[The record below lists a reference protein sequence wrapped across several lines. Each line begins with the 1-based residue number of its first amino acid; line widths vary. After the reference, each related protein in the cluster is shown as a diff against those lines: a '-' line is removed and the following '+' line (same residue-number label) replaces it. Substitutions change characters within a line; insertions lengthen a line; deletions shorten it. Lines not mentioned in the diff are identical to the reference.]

1 MSTTENTTTVIVHEA
16 INEEYEYIQY
26 NKQLRLIRSV
36 KDDMYQ
42 MQSILTACFAPDTK
56 LPKDWFRNQSTIEL
70 LNEAENSTTDF
81 LVVAKTRVGEKP
93 QSPKLYE
100 NSEEQRVGE
109 KPQSP
114 KLYENREKLPNGLR
128 GYYVHRLLVNA
139 VAMWASPRYAWY
151 IYRLLDEIHRQEREE
166 MEKKLQAKDEVI
178 EAKDKTIQKRIPRS
192 VPKGKEKNYKY
203 MIYTEE
209 MENEEDRDMVM
220 LHLVR
225 RNNKSFYDLAK
236 IYKSDRNWFYREN
249 LPISMTPNE
258 DVKQIVQDTL
268 PQTHYDMK
276 GCTIL
281 TFKEDLPLLKEKITE
296 YFDNFKQVG

>member
-16 INEEYEYIQY
+16 INEEYEYIQF

-56 LPKDWFRNQSTIEL
+56 HADDWFKNRSTQEL
-70 LNEAENSTTDF
+70 LSEISLDREFSA
-81 LVVAKTRVGEKP
+81 LHKTH
-93 QSPKLYE
+93 
-100 NSEEQRVGE
+100 
-109 KPQSP
+109 
-114 KLYENREKLPNGLR
+114 ENRKNLPINLR

-166 MEKKLQAKDEVI
+166 LENKL
-178 EAKDKTIQKRIPRS
+178 EAKDKSIQKRIPRS

-296 YFDNFKQVG
+296 YFDNFKQAE

>member
-1 MSTTENTTTVIVHEA
+1 MTTSENTTTVIVHEA
-16 INEEYEYIQY
+16 INEEYEYIQF

-56 LPKDWFRNQSTIEL
+56 LPKDWFRNQSTQEL
-70 LNEAENSTTDF
+70 LSEAQRDILFS
-81 LVVAKTRVGEKP
+81 
-93 QSPKLYE
+93 E
-100 NSEEQRVGE
+100 NSEEQRVGK

-166 MEKKLQAKDEVI
+166 MEKKLHAKDEVI
-178 EAKDKTIQKRIPRS
+178 EAKDKSIQKRIPRS
-192 VPKGKEKNYKY
+192 VPKGKEKSYKY

-209 MENEEDRDMVM
+209 MENEEDKDMVM

-296 YFDNFKQVG
+296 YSDNFKQAE

>member
-56 LPKDWFRNQSTIEL
+56 HADDWFKNQSTQEL
-70 LNEAENSTTDF
+70 LSEISLDRLF
-81 LVVAKTRVGEKP
+81 SVLHKTH
-93 QSPKLYE
+93 
-100 NSEEQRVGE
+100 
-109 KPQSP
+109 
-114 KLYENREKLPNGLR
+114 ENRKNLPINLR

-139 VAMWASPRYAWY
+139 VAMWASPRYAWHVY
-151 IYRLLDEIHRQEREE
+151 KLLDEIHRQEREE

-178 EAKDKTIQKRIPRS
+178 EAKDKSIQKRIPRS

>member
-16 INEEYEYIQY
+16 INEEYEYIQF

-56 LPKDWFRNQSTIEL
+56 KPQDWFRNQSTIEL
-70 LNEAENSTTDF
+70 LNEAENSTTRNP
-81 LVVAKTRVGEKP
+81 VVAKT
-93 QSPKLYE
+93 
-100 NSEEQRVGE
+100 RVGE

-166 MEKKLQAKDEVI
+166 MENKL
-178 EAKDKTIQKRIPRS
+178 EAKDKSIQKRIPRS

-209 MENEEDRDMVM
+209 MENEEDKDMVM

-281 TFKEDLPLLKEKITE
+281 TFKEDLPLLKEKIT
-296 YFDNFKQVG
+296 

>member
-1 MSTTENTTTVIVHEA
+1 MTTTENTTTAIVHEA

-56 LPKDWFRNQSTIEL
+56 HADDWFRNQSTQEL
-70 LNEAENSTTDF
+70 LSEISLD
-81 LVVAKTRVGEKP
+81 REKP
-93 QSPKLYE
+93 VLPKTHE
-100 NSEEQRVGE
+100 NSEEQRVGK
-109 KPQSP
+109 KPVLH
-114 KLYENREKLPNGLR
+114 KTHENRKNLPINLR
-128 GYYVHRLLVNA
+128 GWYVHRLLVNA
-139 VAMWASPRYAWY
+139 VAIWASPRYAWHVY
-151 IYRLLDEIHRQEREE
+151 KLLDEIHRQEREE
-166 MEKKLQAKDEVI
+166 LENKL
-178 EAKDKTIQKRIPRS
+178 EAKDKSIQKRIPRS

-209 MENEEDRDMVM
+209 MENEEDKDMVM

>member
-1 MSTTENTTTVIVHEA
+1 MSTTENTTTAIVHEA
-16 INEEYEYIQY
+16 INEEYEWVQF

-56 LPKDWFRNQSTIEL
+56 HADDWFKNQSTQEL
-70 LNEAENSTTDF
+70 LSEISLDRLF
-81 LVVAKTRVGEKP
+81 SVLHKTH
-93 QSPKLYE
+93 
-100 NSEEQRVGE
+100 
-109 KPQSP
+109 
-114 KLYENREKLPNGLR
+114 ENRKNLPINLR

-139 VAMWASPRYAWY
+139 VAMWASPRYAWHV
-151 IYRLLDEIHRQEREE
+151 YRLLDEIHRQERGE

-178 EAKDKTIQKRIPRS
+178 ESKDKSIQKRIPRS
-192 VPKGKEKNYKY
+192 VPKGKEKSYKY

-209 MENEEDRDMVM
+209 LEKEEDKDMVM

-249 LPISMTPNE
+249 LPIPMTPNE
-258 DVKQIVQDTL
+258 QIKEIVKNTL
-268 PQTHYDMK
+268 PQTHYDIK

-281 TFKEDLPLLKEKITE
+281 TFKEDLTLLKEKITE
-296 YFDNFKQVG
+296 YFDNFKEEE

>member
-16 INEEYEYIQY
+16 INEEYEYIQF

-42 MQSILTACFAPDTK
+42 MQSILTACYAPDTK

-70 LNEAENSTTDF
+70 LNEAQRDILFS
-81 LVVAKTRVGEKP
+81 
-93 QSPKLYE
+93 E
-100 NSEEQRVGE
+100 NSEEQRVG
-109 KPQSP
+109 KKLQSP

-128 GYYVHRLLVNA
+128 GYYVHRLLVNN
-139 VAMWASPRYAWY
+139 VAQWASARYAWY
-151 IYRLLDEIHRQEREE
+151 VCKLLDEIHRQEREE
-166 MEKKLQAKDEVI
+166 LEKKLQAKDEVI
-178 EAKDKTIQKRIPRS
+178 EAKDKSIQKRIPRS
-192 VPKGKEKNYKY
+192 VPKGKEKSYKY

-209 MENEEDRDMVM
+209 LEKEEDKDMVM

-258 DVKQIVQDTL
+258 QIKEIVKNTL
-268 PQTHYDMK
+268 PQTHYDIK

-281 TFKEDLPLLKEKITE
+281 TFKEDLTLLKEKITE
-296 YFDNFKQVG
+296 YFDNFKEEE

>member
-1 MSTTENTTTVIVHEA
+1 
-16 INEEYEYIQY
+16 
-26 NKQLRLIRSV
+26 
-36 KDDMYQ
+36 MYQ
-42 MQSILTACFAPDTK
+42 MQSILTACFAPDNK
-56 LPKDWFRNQSTIEL
+56 KPQDWFRNQSIIEL
-70 LNEAENSTTDF
+70 LNEAENSTTGF

-100 NSEEQRVGE
+100 N
-109 KPQSP
+109 
-114 KLYENREKLPNGLR
+114 REKLPNVLR

-139 VAMWASPRYAWY
+139 VAMWASARYAWY

-166 MEKKLQAKDEVI
+166 MGNKL
-178 EAKDKTIQKRIPRS
+178 EAKDKSIQKRIPRS

-209 MENEEDRDMVM
+209 MENEEDKDMVM

-268 PQTHYDMK
+268 PQTYYDMK

>member
-1 MSTTENTTTVIVHEA
+1 MSTSENTTTVIVHEA

-42 MQSILTACFAPDTK
+42 MQSIMNALRSTK
-56 LPKDWFRNQSTIEL
+56 QAYHWFENQQTKEL
-70 LNEAENSTTDF
+70 LEEFPHMIAS
-81 LVVAKTRVGEKP
+81 LGKP
-93 QSPKLYE
+93 R
-100 NSEEQRVGE
+100 EEI
-109 KPQSP
+109 P
-114 KLYENREKLPNGLR
+114 YENRKNLAPGLK
-128 GYYVHRLLVNA
+128 GYYIHRLLVNA
-139 VAMWASPRYAWY
+139 VAMWASPRYACY
-151 IYRLLDEIHRQEREE
+151 IFMMLDELYKAEREE
-166 MEKKLQAKDEVI
+166 MENKL
-178 EAKDKTIQKRIPRS
+178 EAKDKSIQKRIPRS

-209 MENEEDRDMVM
+209 LEKEEDKDMVM

-268 PQTHYDMK
+268 PQTHYDIK

-281 TFKEDLPLLKEKITE
+281 TFKEGLTLLKEKITE

>member
-1 MSTTENTTTVIVHEA
+1 MSTSENTTTAIVHEA

-42 MQSILTACFAPDTK
+42 MQSILTACYAPDTK

-70 LNEAENSTTDF
+70 LNEAQRDILFS
-81 LVVAKTRVGEKP
+81 
-93 QSPKLYE
+93 E
-100 NSEEQRVGE
+100 NSEEQRVGK
-109 KPQSP
+109 KPWSS

-139 VAMWASPRYAWY
+139 VAMWASPRYAWN

-166 MEKKLQAKDEVI
+166 MENKLQAKDEVI
-178 EAKDKTIQKRIPRS
+178 ESKDKSIQKRIPRS

-209 MENEEDRDMVM
+209 LENEEDRDMVM

-258 DVKQIVQDTL
+258 QIKEIVKNTL
-268 PQTHYDMK
+268 PQTHYDIK

-281 TFKEDLPLLKEKITE
+281 TFKEDLTLLKEKITE
-296 YFDNFKQVG
+296 YFDNFKEEE

>member
-1 MSTTENTTTVIVHEA
+1 MSTTENTTTAIVHEA
-16 INEEYEYIQY
+16 ISEEYEWVQY

-70 LNEAENSTTDF
+70 LNEAQRDILFSEN
-81 LVVAKTRVGEKP
+81 R
-93 QSPKLYE
+93 
-100 NSEEQRVGE
+100 EEQRVGE

-128 GYYVHRLLVNA
+128 GWYVHRLLVNN
-139 VAMWASPRYAWY
+139 VAQWASPRYSWY
-151 IYRLLDEIHRQEREE
+151 VCKLLDEIHRQEREE
-166 MEKKLQAKDEVI
+166 LENKL
-178 EAKDKTIQKRIPRS
+178 EAKDKNIQKRIPRS

-296 YFDNFKQVG
+296 YFDNFKQVE

>member
-56 LPKDWFRNQSTIEL
+56 LPKDWFRNQSTQEL
-70 LNEAENSTTDF
+70 LSEAQRDILFSENSEEQ
-81 LVVAKTRVGEKP
+81 RVGKKP

-100 NSEEQRVGE
+100 NSEEQRVGK

-114 KLYENREKLPNGLR
+114 KLYENRENLPNGLR
-128 GYYVHRLLVNA
+128 GWYVHRLLVNN
-139 VAMWASPRYAWY
+139 VAQWASARYSWY
-151 IYRLLDEIHRQEREE
+151 VCKLLDELHRQEREE
-166 MEKKLQAKDEVI
+166 MENKL

-268 PQTHYDMK
+268 PQTHYDIK

-296 YFDNFKQVG
+296 YFDNFKQAE

>member
-1 MSTTENTTTVIVHEA
+1 PS
-16 INEEYEYIQY
+16 
-26 NKQLRLIRSV
+26 
-36 KDDMYQ
+36 
-42 MQSILTACFAPDTK
+42 
-56 LPKDWFRNQSTIEL
+56 
-70 LNEAENSTTDF
+70 
-81 LVVAKTRVGEKP
+81 G
-93 QSPKLYE
+93 SPKTHE
-100 NSEEQRVGE
+100 NSEEQRARLPSG
-109 KPQSP
+109 SP
-114 KLYENREKLPNGLR
+114 KLYENRKNLPNGLR
-128 GYYVHRLLVNA
+128 GWYVHRLLVNA
-139 VAMWASPRYAWY
+139 VAMWASPRYAWNVY
-151 IYRLLDEIHRQEREE
+151 KLLDEIHRQEREE
-166 MEKKLQAKDEVI
+166 LENKL
-178 EAKDKTIQKRIPRS
+178 EAKDKSIQKRIPRS

-209 MENEEDRDMVM
+209 MENEEDKDMVM

-268 PQTHYDMK
+268 PQTHYDIK

-296 YFDNFKQVG
+296 YFDNFKQAE

>member
-1 MSTTENTTTVIVHEA
+1 MSTTENTTTAIVHED
-16 INEEYEYIQY
+16 INEEYEYIQF

-56 LPKDWFRNQSTIEL
+56 KPQDWFELDSTHEL
-70 LNEAENSTTDF
+70 LSEFEHVELKKMYQDRQNLPSHLKGIYVHKF
-81 LVVAKTRVGEKP
+81 LV
-93 QSPKLYE
+93 S
-100 NSEEQRVGE
+100 SI
-109 KPQSP
+109 
-114 KLYENREKLPNGLR
+114 
-128 GYYVHRLLVNA
+128 
-139 VAMWASPRYAWY
+139 AMWASPRYAWY
-151 IYRLLDEIHRQEREE
+151 VCKLLDELCTKQREDMMKE
-166 MEKKLQAKDEVI
+166 
-178 EAKDKTIQKRIPRS
+178 DKSIQKRIPRS

-296 YFDNFKQVG
+296 YFDNFKQVE

>member
-16 INEEYEYIQY
+16 INEEYEWVQF

-56 LPKDWFRNQSTIEL
+56 LPKDWFRNQSTQEL
-70 LNEAENSTTDF
+70 LSEAQRDILFS
-81 LVVAKTRVGEKP
+81 
-93 QSPKLYE
+93 E
-100 NSEEQRVGE
+100 NSEEQRVGK

-114 KLYENREKLPNGLR
+114 KLYENRKNLPNGLR
-128 GYYVHRLLVNA
+128 GWYVHRLLVNA
-139 VAMWASPRYAWY
+139 VAMWASPRYACY

-166 MEKKLQAKDEVI
+166 MENKL
-178 EAKDKTIQKRIPRS
+178 EAKDKSIQKRIPRS

-209 MENEEDRDMVM
+209 MENEEDKDMVM

-249 LPISMTPNE
+249 LPISMT
-258 DVKQIVQDTL
+258 Q
-268 PQTHYDMK
+268 MK
-276 GCTIL
+276 M
-281 TFKEDLPLLKEKITE
+281 
-296 YFDNFKQVG
+296 

>member
-1 MSTTENTTTVIVHEA
+1 MSTSENTTTAIVHEA
-16 INEEYEYIQY
+16 INEEYEWVQF

-42 MQSILTACFAPDTK
+42 MQSILTACYAPDTK

-70 LNEAENSTTDF
+70 LNEAQRDVLFS
-81 LVVAKTRVGEKP
+81 
-93 QSPKLYE
+93 E
-100 NSEEQRVGE
+100 NSEEQRVG
-109 KPQSP
+109 KKSQSP

-151 IYRLLDEIHRQEREE
+151 VCKLLDEIHRQERGEL
-166 MEKKLQAKDEVI
+166 EKKLHAKDEVI
-178 EAKDKTIQKRIPRS
+178 EAKDKSIQKRIPRS
-192 VPKGKEKNYKY
+192 VPKGKEKSYKY
-203 MIYTEE
+203 MIYAEE

-258 DVKQIVQDTL
+258 QIKEIVKNTL
-268 PQTHYDMK
+268 PQTHYDIK

-281 TFKEDLPLLKEKITE
+281 TFKEDLTLLKEKITE
-296 YFDNFKQVG
+296 YFDNFKEEE

>member
-1 MSTTENTTTVIVHEA
+1 MSTLENTTTAIVHEA

-42 MQSILTACFAPDTK
+42 MQSIMNALRSTK
-56 LPKDWFRNQSTIEL
+56 QAYHWFENQQTKEHLEEFPHMIASL
-70 LNEAENSTTDF
+70 
-81 LVVAKTRVGEKP
+81 GKP
-93 QSPKLYE
+93 R
-100 NSEEQRVGE
+100 EEI
-109 KPQSP
+109 P
-114 KLYENREKLPNGLR
+114 YENRKNLAPGLK

-139 VAMWASPRYAWY
+139 VAMGASPRYACY
-151 IYRLLDEIHRQEREE
+151 IFMMLDELYKAERGE

-178 EAKDKTIQKRIPRS
+178 ESKDKSIQKRIQRS
-192 VPKGKEKNYKY
+192 VPKGKEKSYRY

-209 MENEEDRDMVM
+209 LENEEDKDMVM

-258 DVKQIVQDTL
+258 QIKEIVKKTL
-268 PQTHYDMK
+268 PQTHYDIK

-281 TFKEDLPLLKEKITE
+281 TFKEDLTLLKEKITE
-296 YFDNFKQVG
+296 YFDNFKEEE

>member
-1 MSTTENTTTVIVHEA
+1 MSTTENTTTAIVHEA
-16 INEEYEYIQY
+16 ISEEYEWVQY

-70 LNEAENSTTDF
+70 LNEAQRDILFSEN
-81 LVVAKTRVGEKP
+81 R
-93 QSPKLYE
+93 
-100 NSEEQRVGE
+100 EEQRVGE
-109 KPQSP
+109 KTQSP

-128 GYYVHRLLVNA
+128 GWYVHRLLVNN
-139 VAMWASPRYAWY
+139 VAQWASARYSWY
-151 IYRLLDEIHRQEREE
+151 VCKLLDELHRQEREE
-166 MEKKLQAKDEVI
+166 LENKL
-178 EAKDKTIQKRIPRS
+178 EAKDKNIQKRIPRS

-296 YFDNFKQVG
+296 YFDNFKEEE

>member
-1 MSTTENTTTVIVHEA
+1 MSTLENTTTAIVHEV

-70 LNEAENSTTDF
+70 LSEAQRDVLFS
-81 LVVAKTRVGEKP
+81 
-93 QSPKLYE
+93 E
-100 NSEEQRVGE
+100 NSEAQRVGK

-139 VAMWASPRYAWY
+139 VAMWASPRYAWN
-151 IYRLLDEIHRQEREE
+151 IYKLLDELHRQERGE

-178 EAKDKTIQKRIPRS
+178 ESKDKSIQKRIPRS
-192 VPKGKEKNYKY
+192 VPKGKEKSYKY
-203 MIYTEE
+203 MIYAEE
-209 MENEEDRDMVM
+209 LENEEDKDMVM

-258 DVKQIVQDTL
+258 QIKEIVKNTL
-268 PQTHYDMK
+268 PQTHYDIK

-296 YFDNFKQVG
+296 YFDNFKEEE

>member
-1 MSTTENTTTVIVHEA
+1 MSTSENTTTAIVHEA
-16 INEEYEYIQY
+16 INEEYEWVQF

-56 LPKDWFRNQSTIEL
+56 HADDWFKNQSTQEL
-70 LNEAENSTTDF
+70 LSEISLDREFSA
-81 LVVAKTRVGEKP
+81 LHKTH
-93 QSPKLYE
+93 
-100 NSEEQRVGE
+100 
-109 KPQSP
+109 
-114 KLYENREKLPNGLR
+114 ENRKNLPINLR
-128 GYYVHRLLVNA
+128 GYYVHRLLVNN
-139 VAMWASPRYAWY
+139 VAQWASARYSWY
-151 IYRLLDEIHRQEREE
+151 VCKLLDEIHRQEREE
-166 MEKKLQAKDEVI
+166 MEKKLHAKDEVI
-178 EAKDKTIQKRIPRS
+178 EAKDKSLQKRIPRS

-268 PQTHYDMK
+268 PQTHYDIK
-276 GCTIL
+276 GCTIF

>member
-16 INEEYEYIQY
+16 INEEYEYIQF

-56 LPKDWFRNQSTIEL
+56 HADDWFKNQSTQEL
-70 LNEAENSTTDF
+70 LSEISLDRLF
-81 LVVAKTRVGEKP
+81 SVLHKTH
-93 QSPKLYE
+93 
-100 NSEEQRVGE
+100 
-109 KPQSP
+109 
-114 KLYENREKLPNGLR
+114 ENRKNLPINLR

-139 VAMWASPRYAWY
+139 VAMWASPRYAWHV
-151 IYRLLDEIHRQEREE
+151 YRLLDEIHRQEREE

-178 EAKDKTIQKRIPRS
+178 EAKDKSIQKRIPRS

-209 MENEEDRDMVM
+209 LEKEEDKDMVM

-296 YFDNFKQVG
+296 YFDNFKQVE

>member
-1 MSTTENTTTVIVHEA
+1 MSTTENTTTVIVHED
-16 INEEYEYIQY
+16 INEEYEWVQF

-56 LPKDWFRNQSTIEL
+56 HTDDWFKNQSTQEL
-70 LNEAENSTTDF
+70 LSEAQRDRLFS
-81 LVVAKTRVGEKP
+81 G
-93 QSPKLYE
+93 SPKTH
-100 NSEEQRVGE
+100 
-109 KPQSP
+109 
-114 KLYENREKLPNGLR
+114 ENRKNLPNGLR
-128 GYYVHRLLVNA
+128 GWYVHRLLVNA

-178 EAKDKTIQKRIPRS
+178 EAKDKSIQERIPRS

-209 MENEEDRDMVM
+209 LEKEEDRDMVM

-296 YFDNFKQVG
+296 YFDNFKQVE

>member
-1 MSTTENTTTVIVHEA
+1 MSTTENTTTAIVHEA
-16 INEEYEYIQY
+16 INEEYEWVQF

-70 LNEAENSTTDF
+70 LSEAQRDILFS
-81 LVVAKTRVGEKP
+81 
-93 QSPKLYE
+93 E
-100 NSEEQRVGE
+100 NSEEQRVGK

-139 VAMWASPRYAWY
+139 VAMWASPRYAWN

-166 MEKKLQAKDEVI
+166 LENKL
-178 EAKDKTIQKRIPRS
+178 EAKDKSIQKRIPRS

-296 YFDNFKQVG
+296 YFDNFKQAE

>member
-16 INEEYEYIQY
+16 INEEYEWVQF

-42 MQSILTACFAPDTK
+42 MQSILTACYAPDTK

-70 LNEAENSTTDF
+70 LSEAQRDILFS
-81 LVVAKTRVGEKP
+81 
-93 QSPKLYE
+93 E
-100 NSEEQRVGE
+100 NSEEQRVGK

-128 GYYVHRLLVNA
+128 GYYVHRLLVNN
-139 VAMWASPRYAWY
+139 VAQWASARYSWY
-151 IYRLLDEIHRQEREE
+151 VCKLLDELHRQEREE
-166 MEKKLQAKDEVI
+166 MEKKLHAKDEVI
-178 EAKDKTIQKRIPRS
+178 EAKDKSIQKRIPRS

-209 MENEEDRDMVM
+209 MENEEDKDMVM

-258 DVKQIVQDTL
+258 QIKEIVKNTL
-268 PQTHYDMK
+268 PQTHYDIK

-281 TFKEDLPLLKEKITE
+281 TFKEDLTLLKEKITE
-296 YFDNFKQVG
+296 YFDNFKEEE

>member
-1 MSTTENTTTVIVHEA
+1 MSTTENTTTAIVHEA
-16 INEEYEYIQY
+16 INEEYEWVQF

-56 LPKDWFRNQSTIEL
+56 HADDWFKNQSTQEL
-70 LNEAENSTTDF
+70 LSEISLDRLF
-81 LVVAKTRVGEKP
+81 SGLHKTH
-93 QSPKLYE
+93 
-100 NSEEQRVGE
+100 
-109 KPQSP
+109 
-114 KLYENREKLPNGLR
+114 ENRKNLPINLR

-139 VAMWASPRYAWY
+139 VAIWASPRYAWHV
-151 IYRLLDEIHRQEREE
+151 YRLLDEIHRQEREE

-178 EAKDKTIQKRIPRS
+178 ESKDKSIQKRIPRS

-268 PQTHYDMK
+268 PQTHYDIK

-296 YFDNFKQVG
+296 YFDNFKQVE

>member
-1 MSTTENTTTVIVHEA
+1 MSTSENTTTAIVHEA

-42 MQSILTACFAPDTK
+42 MQSIMNALRSTK
-56 LPKDWFRNQSTIEL
+56 QAYHWFENQQTKEL
-70 LNEAENSTTDF
+70 LEEFPHMIALQNEEI
-81 LVVAKTRVGEKP
+81 P
-93 QSPKLYE
+93 
-100 NSEEQRVGE
+100 
-109 KPQSP
+109 
-114 KLYENREKLPNGLR
+114 YENRKNLAPCLK

-139 VAMWASPRYAWY
+139 VAMWASPRYACY
-151 IYRLLDEIHRQEREE
+151 IFMMLDELY
-166 MEKKLQAKDEVI
+166 KAKDEVI
-178 EAKDKTIQKRIPRS
+178 ESKDKSIQKRIPRS
-192 VPKGKEKNYKY
+192 VPKGKEKSYRY

-209 MENEEDRDMVM
+209 LEKEEDKDMVM

-258 DVKQIVQDTL
+258 QIKEIVKNTL
-268 PQTHYDMK
+268 PQTHYDIK

-281 TFKEDLPLLKEKITE
+281 TFKEDLTLLKEKITE
-296 YFDNFKQVG
+296 YFD

>member
-1 MSTTENTTTVIVHEA
+1 MSTTENTTTAIVHEA
-16 INEEYEYIQY
+16 INEEYEWVQF

-56 LPKDWFRNQSTIEL
+56 KPQDWFRNQSTQEL
-70 LNEAENSTTDF
+70 LSEFEHVELKKMYQDRQNLPSHLKGIYVHKF
-81 LVVAKTRVGEKP
+81 LV
-93 QSPKLYE
+93 S
-100 NSEEQRVGE
+100 SI
-109 KPQSP
+109 
-114 KLYENREKLPNGLR
+114 
-128 GYYVHRLLVNA
+128 
-139 VAMWASPRYAWY
+139 AMWASPRYSWY
-151 IYRLLDEIHRQEREE
+151 VCKLLDELCTKQREDMMKE
-166 MEKKLQAKDEVI
+166 
-178 EAKDKTIQKRIPRS
+178 DKNIQKRIPRS

-268 PQTHYDMK
+268 PQTHYDIK

-296 YFDNFKQVG
+296 YFDNFKQAE

>member
-1 MSTTENTTTVIVHEA
+1 
-16 INEEYEYIQY
+16 
-26 NKQLRLIRSV
+26 
-36 KDDMYQ
+36 
-42 MQSILTACFAPDTK
+42 MQSILTACYAPDTK

-70 LNEAENSTTDF
+70 LNEAQRDILFS
-81 LVVAKTRVGEKP
+81 
-93 QSPKLYE
+93 E
-100 NSEEQRVGE
+100 NSEEQRVGK

-128 GYYVHRLLVNA
+128 GYYVHRLLVNV

-151 IYRLLDEIHRQEREE
+151 VCKLLDEIHRQERGE

-178 EAKDKTIQKRIPRS
+178 ESKDKSIQKRIPRS

-209 MENEEDRDMVM
+209 LENEEDKDMVM

-258 DVKQIVQDTL
+258 QIKEIVKNTL
-268 PQTHYDMK
+268 PQTHYDIK

-296 YFDNFKQVG
+296 YFDNFKEEE

>member
-16 INEEYEYIQY
+16 INEEYEYIQF
-26 NKQLRLIRSV
+26 NKQLRLICSV

-42 MQSILTACFAPDTK
+42 MQSILTACYAPDTK
-56 LPKDWFRNQSTIEL
+56 LPKDWFRNQSTQEL
-70 LNEAENSTTDF
+70 LSEAQRDILFS
-81 LVVAKTRVGEKP
+81 
-93 QSPKLYE
+93 E
-100 NSEEQRVGE
+100 NSEEQRVGK

-166 MEKKLQAKDEVI
+166 MENKL
-178 EAKDKTIQKRIPRS
+178 EAKDKSIQKRIPRS

-209 MENEEDRDMVM
+209 LENEEDKDMVM

-296 YFDNFKQVG
+296 YFDNFKQAE

>member
-1 MSTTENTTTVIVHEA
+1 MSTSENTTTAIVHEA
-16 INEEYEYIQY
+16 ISEEYEWVQY

-56 LPKDWFRNQSTIEL
+56 VPKDWFRNQSTIEL
-70 LNEAENSTTDF
+70 LNEAQRDILFSEN
-81 LVVAKTRVGEKP
+81 R
-93 QSPKLYE
+93 
-100 NSEEQRVGE
+100 EEQRVGE

-128 GYYVHRLLVNA
+128 GWYVHRLLVNA

-151 IYRLLDEIHRQEREE
+151 VCKLLDEIHRQEREE
-166 MEKKLQAKDEVI
+166 LENKL

-209 MENEEDRDMVM
+209 MENEEDKDMVM

-276 GCTIL
+276 GC
-281 TFKEDLPLLKEKITE
+281 
-296 YFDNFKQVG
+296 

>member
-16 INEEYEYIQY
+16 INEEYEWVQF

-56 LPKDWFRNQSTIEL
+56 HTDDWFKNQSTQEL
-70 LNEAENSTTDF
+70 LSEAQRDRLLS
-81 LVVAKTRVGEKP
+81 G
-93 QSPKLYE
+93 SPKTH
-100 NSEEQRVGE
+100 
-109 KPQSP
+109 
-114 KLYENREKLPNGLR
+114 ENRKNLPNGLR
-128 GYYVHRLLVNA
+128 GWYVHRLLVNA
-139 VAMWASPRYAWY
+139 VAMWASARYAWN

-166 MEKKLQAKDEVI
+166 LENKL
-178 EAKDKTIQKRIPRS
+178 EAKDKSIQKRIPRS
-192 VPKGKEKNYKY
+192 VPKDKEKNYKY

-209 MENEEDRDMVM
+209 LEKEEDRDMVM

-268 PQTHYDMK
+268 PQTHYDIK

>member
-1 MSTTENTTTVIVHEA
+1 MSTSENTTTAIVHED

-56 LPKDWFRNQSTIEL
+56 LPKDWFRNQSTQEL
-70 LNEAENSTTDF
+70 LSEAQRDILFS
-81 LVVAKTRVGEKP
+81 
-93 QSPKLYE
+93 E
-100 NSEEQRVGE
+100 NSEEQRVGK

-128 GYYVHRLLVNA
+128 GWYVHRLLVNA

-151 IYRLLDEIHRQEREE
+151 VCKLLDEIHRQEREE

-178 EAKDKTIQKRIPRS
+178 EAKDKSIQKRIPRS

-296 YFDNFKQVG
+296 YFDNFKQAE

>member
-1 MSTTENTTTVIVHEA
+1 
-16 INEEYEYIQY
+16 
-26 NKQLRLIRSV
+26 
-36 KDDMYQ
+36 
-42 MQSILTACFAPDTK
+42 
-56 LPKDWFRNQSTIEL
+56 
-70 LNEAENSTTDF
+70 
-81 LVVAKTRVGEKP
+81 
-93 QSPKLYE
+93 
-100 NSEEQRVGE
+100 
-109 KPQSP
+109 
-114 KLYENREKLPNGLR
+114 
-128 GYYVHRLLVNA
+128 
-139 VAMWASPRYAWY
+139 
-151 IYRLLDEIHRQEREE
+151 LLDEIHRQEREE
-166 MEKKLQAKDEVI
+166 LENKL
-178 EAKDKTIQKRIPRS
+178 EAKAKSIQKRIPRS

-209 MENEEDRDMVM
+209 MENEEDKDMVM

-268 PQTHYDMK
+268 PQTHYDIK

-296 YFDNFKQVG
+296 YFDNFKQVE

>member
-16 INEEYEYIQY
+16 INEEYEWVQF

-56 LPKDWFRNQSTIEL
+56 HTDDWFKNQSTQEL
-70 LNEAENSTTDF
+70 LSEAQRDILFS
-81 LVVAKTRVGEKP
+81 
-93 QSPKLYE
+93 E
-100 NSEEQRVGE
+100 NSEEQRARLPSGSPKTHE
-109 KPQSP
+109 NSEEQRARLPSGSP
-114 KLYENREKLPNGLR
+114 KLYENRKNLPNGLR
-128 GYYVHRLLVNA
+128 GWYVHRLLVNA
-139 VAMWASPRYAWY
+139 VAMWASPRYAWNVY
-151 IYRLLDEIHRQEREE
+151 KLLDEIHRQEREE
-166 MEKKLQAKDEVI
+166 LENKL
-178 EAKDKTIQKRIPRS
+178 EAKDKSIQKRIPRS

-209 MENEEDRDMVM
+209 MENEEDKDMVM

-268 PQTHYDMK
+268 PQTHYDIK

-296 YFDNFKQVG
+296 YFDNFKQAE